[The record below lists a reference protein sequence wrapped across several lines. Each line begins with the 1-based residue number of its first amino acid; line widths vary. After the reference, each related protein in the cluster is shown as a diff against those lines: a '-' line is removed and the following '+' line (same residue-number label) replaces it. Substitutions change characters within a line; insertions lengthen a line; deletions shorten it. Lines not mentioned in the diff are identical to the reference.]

1 MNFCGEKQLRTCDIC
16 SAKKLQREREMLA
29 RQMQKRFSVEERNHM
44 YTKWSVSLD
53 SKKRK
58 LQVARRLWTETK
70 DLEHVRESASL
81 VARLIGLQEP
91 GQVLREMFGLS
102 FAPQQPPTRR
112 SSNGWRYGITSFG

>member
-1 MNFCGEKQLRTCDIC
+1 
-16 SAKKLQREREMLA
+16 MLA
-29 RQMQKRFSVEERNHM
+29 RQMQKRLTAVEREHV
-44 YTKWSVSLD
+44 YTKWGVSLD

-58 LQVARRLWTETK
+58 LQVARRLWTQTK

-102 FAPQQPPTRR
+102 FAPQQQPPPPRRR
-112 SSNGWRYGITSFG
+112 SSNGWKYGLPSFG